1 MALTNT
7 IEIFLFINPLGR
19 KSFEAEEMIESFSK
33 EREEKVKVRFIP
45 LLNFRSVKKQLLD
58 EKTNP
63 TSVDHRNKLYTDS
76 FNASLAFAAAS
87 MQGKKKARNFLM
99 ILQNSIMENRN
110 VLSRNIVMESA
121 QSAKLDLEM
130 FEEDLNS
137 DLAKRAFTKDQ
148 KLAQEMA
155 VQDTP
160 ACVLF
165 NDSDEEYGYRIDSVI
180 SKQLLHGL
188 CSDQALSAE
197 DSDIKTKYRFQTV

>member
-110 VLSRNIVMESA
+110 VLSRNVVMESA

>member
-110 VLSRNIVMESA
+110 VLSRNVVMESA

-188 CSDQALSAE
+188 CSDQALSTE

>member
-58 EKTNP
+58 EKINP

-99 ILQNSIMENRN
+99 ILQNNIMENRN
-110 VLSRNIVMESA
+110 VLSRNVVMESA
-121 QSAKLDLEM
+121 QTAKLDLEM

>member
-1 MALTNT
+1 
-7 IEIFLFINPLGR
+7 
-19 KSFEAEEMIESFSK
+19 
-33 EREEKVKVRFIP
+33 
-45 LLNFRSVKKQLLD
+45 
-58 EKTNP
+58 
-63 TSVDHRNKLYTDS
+63 
-76 FNASLAFAAAS
+76 
-87 MQGKKKARNFLM
+87 
-99 ILQNSIMENRN
+99 
-110 VLSRNIVMESA
+110 MESA

-188 CSDQALSAE
+188 CSDQALSTE